1 MAYILC
7 WGGIGRRVLL
17 KLQSDPGCFRMKMV
31 GGVVTHIFPGT
42 FWLKM
47 KKLTQGP
54 VLKTKPNQQQKPKDQ
69 RFTQSDTLF
78 PRTYRAGSNSQHCP
92 RSKAL
97 QNPNKKIP
105 VTKDYVSPGSAQG
118 RKERFVF
125 YSYFPEPGS
134 QAGPKLEVLCLCFLR
149 GWGDRCVPPCLTF
162 LWFVSAVCTK
172 I

>member
-1 MAYILC
+1 
-7 WGGIGRRVLL
+7 
-17 KLQSDPGCFRMKMV
+17 MKMV

-69 RFTQSDTLF
+69 RYTQGHTVS
-78 PRTYRAGSNSQHCP
+78 RGCAGAGLILSTAHAP
-92 RSKAL
+92 KL

-105 VTKDYVSPGSAQG
+105 VTKDYVNSGNALG

-125 YSYFPEPGS
+125 YSSFPETGS
-134 QAGPKLEVLCLCFLR
+134 QAGPKLQVH
-149 GWGDRCVPPCLTF
+149 
-162 LWFVSAVCTK
+162 SASAS
-172 I
+172 

>member
-17 KLQSDPGCFRMKMV
+17 KLQSDPGCFRMKTV

-69 RFTQSDTLF
+69 RYTESDTLF

-105 VTKDYVSPGSAQG
+105 VTNDYVNPGSA
-118 RKERFVF
+118 
-125 YSYFPEPGS
+125 PGEE
-134 QAGPKLEVLCLCFLR
+134 GKVCFLFLFSWAR
-149 GWGDRCVPPCLTF
+149 IPGWAQTWSSLPLLPKGLGWQVCATMPDISMVCQCCLH
-162 LWFVSAVCTK
+162 
-172 I
+172 